1 MSSEY
6 IRSSRRPLVAIY
18 NSLVVWYGGMTSPL
32 IQETPDLWIDRH
44 CWHPCTTLSLCR
56 SASEL
61 KTYDTNATCI
71 CLTLLKSYWS
81 SLKETELWLI
91 PCEMSCP
98 WISKKKIQLV
108 QLIVCIH
115 CHELGLLTFW
125 FRLTHSFLDSSY
137 PPKLKFS
144 FVHSDLLTPS
154 LISQTYLNWDVP
166 FSSSSC
172 SGTRL

>member
-1 MSSEY
+1 MIWRHDVISYSGDTW
-6 IRSSRRPLVAIY
+6 PVDWP
-18 NSLVVWYGGMTSPL
+18 SLLASL
-32 IQETPDLWIDRH
+32 HNAFALSFSFWI
-44 CWHPCTTLSLCR
+44 
-56 SASEL
+56 E
-61 KTYDTNATCI
+61 KYDTNATCI

-81 SLKETELWLI
+81 SLKKIELWLI